1 VADVRII
8 LASSSPRRRELLT
21 NLGIEFD
28 VLPADIDE
36 TERPG
41 EDPAGY
47 VHRLALEKAAT
58 IAARHPEALVI
69 AADTTVDL
77 DGRILGKPDDAAHV
91 RAMLRELSGR
101 SHRVHTGVCVR
112 IGDRVAAA
120 VSSPEVRMVAITDA
134 MIDWYIGTGE
144 PFDKA
149 GAYGM
154 QGAAA
159 VFVEAVQGSVS
170 AVIGMPM
177 HVVVQLLAQVGVDPF
192 SR

>member
-1 VADVRII
+1 VADVRVV
-8 LASSSPRRRELLT
+8 LASSSPRRRELLANHGLAFT
-21 NLGIEFD
+21 

-41 EDPAGY
+41 EDPAEY

-58 IAARHPEALVI
+58 IAQHNADALVI

-77 DGRILGKPDDAAHV
+77 DGRILGKPTDADQA
-91 RAMLRELSGR
+91 RAMLRDLSGR
-101 SHRVHTGVCVR
+101 THRVHTGVCVR
-112 IGDRVAAA
+112 IGDRVAST
-120 VSSPEVRMVAITDA
+120 VSSPEVEMVALSDA

-154 QGAAA
+154 QSAAA
-159 VFVEAVQGSVS
+159 VFVAAVHGSVS
-170 AVIGMPM
+170 AVIGLPM
-177 HVVVQLLAQVGVDPF
+177 HLVVGLAADVGVDLF
-192 SR
+192 A

>member
-1 VADVRII
+1 MRII
-8 LASSSPRRRELLT
+8 LASSSPRRRELLA
-21 NLGIEFD
+21 NLGVAFE
-28 VLPADIDE
+28 VHAADIDE
-36 TERPG
+36 TELPG
-41 EDPAGY
+41 EDPAIY

-58 IAARHPEALVI
+58 IAGRHPDALVI

-77 DGRILGKPDDAAHV
+77 DGRILGKPDDGDHV
-91 RAMLRELSGR
+91 RAMLRDLSGR

-112 IGDRVAAA
+112 IGDRIAAA
-120 VSSPEVRMVAITDA
+120 VSSPEVQMITISDA
-134 MIDWYIGTGE
+134 MIDWYISTGE

-170 AVIGMPM
+170 AVIGLPM
-177 HVVVQLLAQVGVDPF
+177 HVVVTLAHEVGVDLF
-192 SR
+192 AR

>member
-8 LASSSPRRRELLT
+8 LASSSPRRRELLA
-21 NLGIEFD
+21 NLGVEFE

-36 TERPG
+36 TELPG
-41 EDPAGY
+41 EDPATY

-58 IAARHPEALVI
+58 IAARYPEALVI

-77 DGRILGKPDDAAHV
+77 DGRILGKPDDRDHV
-91 RAMLRELSGR
+91 RAMLRDLSGR

-120 VSSPEVRMVAITDA
+120 VSSPDVRMVAITDA
-134 MIDWYIGTGE
+134 MIDWYISTGE

-170 AVIGMPM
+170 AVIGLPM
-177 HVVVQLLAQVGVDPF
+177 HVVVTLADEVGVDLF
-192 SR
+192 ER

>member
-1 VADVRII
+1 VADVRIV

-21 NLGIEFD
+21 NLGLQFD

-36 TERPG
+36 TEHPG
-41 EDPAGY
+41 EDPAAY

-58 IAARHPEALVI
+58 IAQHHPQELVI

-77 DGRILGKPDDAAHV
+77 DGRILGKPDDADHV
-91 RAMLRELSGR
+91 RTMLRGLSGR
-101 SHRVHTGVCVR
+101 THRVHTGVCVR
-112 IGDRVAAA
+112 IGDRVASG
-120 VSSPEVRMVAITDA
+120 VSSPQVEMITITDP
-134 MIDWYIGTGE
+134 MIDWYIDTGE

-159 VFVEAVQGSVS
+159 VFVAAVHGSVS
-170 AVIGMPM
+170 AVIGLPM
-177 HVVVQLLAQVGVDPF
+177 HLVVDLAAQVGVDLF
-192 SR
+192 TS